1 MIRKDDT
8 DILCVS
14 ETWLVPALPDN
25 FIGIP
30 GYNVFRCDKNRGG
43 GTCIYIKEDLKVT
56 KINLDIDKV
65 EGIEDVWL
73 SIQCRKLPSII
84 IGSIYR
90 HPKAPSH
97 TFDYLLEAFRLVLLK
112 NKSTLILGDLNDDL
126 LTPNSRLNRII
137 KTTKLH
143 QMIDKP
149 TRITPQSS
157 TLIDVVITD
166 KPENIVNYDVSPC
179 EIADHERI
187 SVEVDISK
195 PKHKNE
201 VRTYRSL
208 RNYSPNIF
216 CDLILEQ
223 IPILNK
229 ILETDD
235 VDSQLNVLNEV
246 FNSSLSNCAPIITKE
261 IRRPFAPWVTEDI
274 QLSIK
279 KRDDIKKRLKKDRQN
294 PIIHAEYKREKKLV
308 KSKMYN
314 VKTNYNKAEI
324 NKCKGKS
331 KETWKVLNNIIPNK
345 NRPTKYTFD
354 DVDKKAEEF
363 NEFFANVGQKMYE
376 RAQEKLN
383 EENPVIL
390 GNASPNVAENVSLF
404 RPQPV
409 AVETVILKVKELND
423 SNAFGNDGFAS
434 RFIKDSIYS
443 IAFYLT
449 IVVNTSIVTGQY
461 PNIWKYS
468 QVVPYHKKGDKDD
481 INNYRPVS
489 LLPVISKVLEKVVAD
504 QLMGYLESN
513 HLLSNSQHGFRK
525 TLSTETALTK
535 ITEKLYDNMDNK
547 SVSLMTLCDLSKA
560 FDSVNHEV
568 LIRKCRDLKINSF
581 WFENYLE
588 NRNPVSSH

>member
-30 GYNVFRCDKNRGG
+30 GYNIFRCDKNRGG

-223 IPILNK
+223 IPILNR

-235 VDSQLNVLNEV
+235 VDSQVNVLNEV
-246 FNSSLSNCAPIITKE
+246 FNSSLNNCAPIITKE

-308 KSKMYN
+308 KYKMYN

-331 KETWKVLNNIIPNK
+331 KEKWKVLKNIIPNK

-409 AVETVILKVKELND
+409 AV
-423 SNAFGNDGFAS
+423 
-434 RFIKDSIYS
+434 
-443 IAFYLT
+443 
-449 IVVNTSIVTGQY
+449 
-461 PNIWKYS
+461 
-468 QVVPYHKKGDKDD
+468 
-481 INNYRPVS
+481 
-489 LLPVISKVLEKVVAD
+489 
-504 QLMGYLESN
+504 
-513 HLLSNSQHGFRK
+513 
-525 TLSTETALTK
+525 
-535 ITEKLYDNMDNK
+535 
-547 SVSLMTLCDLSKA
+547 
-560 FDSVNHEV
+560 
-568 LIRKCRDLKINSF
+568 
-581 WFENYLE
+581 
-588 NRNPVSSH
+588 